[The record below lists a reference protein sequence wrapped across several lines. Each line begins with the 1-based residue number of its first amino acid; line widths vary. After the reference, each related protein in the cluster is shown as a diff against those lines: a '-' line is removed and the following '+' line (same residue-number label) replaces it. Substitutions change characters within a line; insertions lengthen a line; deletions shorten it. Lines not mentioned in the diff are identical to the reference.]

1 MEYYAYTYKSDKA
14 FVRRIFSC
22 IITLDVQIKCTIF
35 NPLSAETK
43 LALLP
48 IRSSDFLLLQK
59 KRKISFFSP
68 SIERILI
75 TNSRHARRSRT
86 ILRYET
92 SWTRARHHSNTRRK
106 IESQVSR
113 LHRNTRVIFMDGWPA
128 PVPSRIFQKLAD
140 PRDPARRY
148 AHNGAGATAYRF
160 IVVAQFALARRRP
173 SERESSVFLF
183 FSFLSLFLFSLPS
196 LPPRTRLE

>member
-1 MEYYAYTYKSDKA
+1 MHNHVGRANQMHVQRAFSILFPPRRNSPFFQFVPPISSSSKKKEKSRS
-14 FVRRIFSC
+14 FPLRSNESSSRIHG
-22 IITLDVQIKCTIF
+22 TLAD
-35 NPLSAETK
+35 
-43 LALLP
+43 
-48 IRSSDFLLLQK
+48 
-59 KRKISFFSP
+59 
-68 SIERILI
+68 
-75 TNSRHARRSRT
+75 
-86 ILRYET
+86 
-92 SWTRARHHSNTRRK
+92 RARSCATRQVGHERATIPTPEGRLSRRYRDY
-106 IESQVSR
+106 IEIR
-113 LHRNTRVIFMDGWPA
+113 GWYLWMAGQRPFL
-128 PVPSRIFQKLAD
+128 PRIFQKLAD

>member
-14 FVRRIFSC
+14 FVHRIFSC
-22 IITLDVQIKCTIF
+22 IITLDVQIKCTSNVHF
-35 NPLSAETK
+35 QSSFRRNSK

-59 KRKISFFSP
+59 KRKISFFPP

-128 PVPSRIFQKLAD
+128 PVPSPYFPETRGSTR
-140 PRDPARRY
+140 PREEIRA
-148 AHNGAGATAYRF
+148 
-160 IVVAQFALARRRP
+160 
-173 SERESSVFLF
+173 
-183 FSFLSLFLFSLPS
+183 
-196 LPPRTRLE
+196 

>member
-1 MEYYAYTYKSDKA
+1 MEYYAYTCKSDKA
-14 FVRRIFSC
+14 FVHRIFSC

-59 KRKISFFSP
+59 KEKSRSFPLRSNE
-68 SIERILI
+68 SSSRIHGTL
-75 TNSRHARRSRT
+75 AD
-86 ILRYET
+86 
-92 SWTRARHHSNTRRK
+92 RARSCATRQVGHERATIPTPEGRLSRRYRDY
-106 IESQVSR
+106 IEIR
-113 LHRNTRVIFMDGWPA
+113 GWYLWMAGQRPFL
-128 PVPSRIFQKLAD
+128 PRIFQKLAD

-183 FSFLSLFLFSLPS
+183 FSFLSLFLFS
-196 LPPRTRLE
+196 PPEHV

>member
-14 FVRRIFSC
+14 FIHRIFWC

-48 IRSSDFLLLQK
+48 ISSSSKKKEKSRSFPLRSNE
-59 KRKISFFSP
+59 SS
-68 SIERILI
+68 SRIHGTL
-75 TNSRHARRSRT
+75 AD
-86 ILRYET
+86 
-92 SWTRARHHSNTRRK
+92 RARSYATRQVGHERATIPTPEGRLSRRYRDY
-106 IESQVSR
+106 IEIR
-113 LHRNTRVIFMDGWPA
+113 GWYLWIAGQRPFL
-128 PVPSRIFQKLAD
+128 PRIFQKLAD

-183 FSFLSLFLFSLPS
+183 FSFPSLFLFSLPS
-196 LPPRTRLE
+196 LPSRTRLE